1 MSTTYAQLDDPVTTV
16 SKLLD
21 VNWTNARTDN
31 TKPSIG
37 DSWDLNKV
45 NLKNTDIVRCYE
57 VASNH
62 DFLGIGKGVDKGTA
76 RISIDVATK
85 VSRSRLRKL
94 YSEIVSI
101 IRNIRAGAITFDNTS
116 ESNGTYSEIKLLSR
130 VDQSDKQRRWYR
142 YVLDCEITS
151 YEAVV

>member
-1 MSTTYAQLDDPVTTV
+1 MSTTYAQLDDPVTTI

-21 VNWTNARTDN
+21 TNWTSARTDS

-45 NLKNTDIVRCYE
+45 NLKNTDVVRCYE
-57 VASNH
+57 VAGNH
-62 DFLGIGKGVDKGTA
+62 DFLGLGKGLDKGTV
-76 RISIDVATK
+76 RVSIDVATK

-101 IRNIRAGAITFDNTS
+101 IRNIRAGAIVLDNTS

-130 VDQSDKQRRWYR
+130 IDQSDKQRRWYR

>member
-1 MSTTYAQLDDPVTTV
+1 MSTTYAQLDDPVTTI

-21 VNWTNARTDN
+21 DNWTTGNTDS

-45 NLKNTDIVRCYE
+45 NLKTTDVVRCYE
-57 VASNH
+57 VAASH
-62 DFLGIGKGVDKGTA
+62 DFLGVGKGVDKGIA
-76 RISIDVATK
+76 RISIDIATK

-94 YSEIVSI
+94 YSEVVSI
-101 IRNIRAGAITFDNTS
+101 IRNIRAGAITLDNTS
-116 ESNGTYSEIKLLSR
+116 ESNGTYSEIALLSR

>member
-21 VNWTNARTDN
+21 DNWTTANTDS

-45 NLKNTDIVRCYE
+45 NLKTTDVVRCYE
-57 VASNH
+57 VAASH
-62 DFLGIGKGVDKGTA
+62 DFLGVGKGVDKGIA
-76 RISIDVATK
+76 RISIDIATK

-94 YSEIVSI
+94 YSEVVSI
-101 IRNIRAGAITFDNTS
+101 IRNIRAGAITLDNTS
-116 ESNGTYSEIKLLSR
+116 ESNGTYSEIALLSR

>member
-21 VNWTNARTDN
+21 DNWTSARTDS

-37 DSWDLNKV
+37 DTWNLNKV
-45 NLKNTDIVRCYE
+45 NLKNTDVVRCYE
-57 VASNH
+57 VAATH
-62 DFLGIGKGVDKGTA
+62 DFLGVGNGLDKGTA
-76 RISIDVATK
+76 TISIDMATK

-94 YSEIVSI
+94 YSEVVSI
-101 IRNIRAGAITFDNTS
+101 IRNIRAGAITLDNTS
-116 ESNGTYSEIKLLSR
+116 ESNGTYAEIKLLSR
-130 VDQSDKQRRWYR
+130 VDQSDKNRRWYR

>member
-1 MSTTYAQLDDPVTTV
+1 MSTTYAQLDDPVTTI

-21 VNWTNARTDN
+21 DNWTSARTDS

-45 NLKNTDIVRCYE
+45 NLKDTDVVRCYE
-57 VASNH
+57 IASSH
-62 DFLGIGKGVDKGTA
+62 DFLGVGKGVDRTNS
-76 RISIDVATK
+76 RISIYIATK

-94 YSEIVSI
+94 YSEVVSI
-101 IRNIRAGAITFDNTS
+101 IRNIRAGAITLDNTS

-130 VDQSDKQRRWYR
+130 IDQSDKQRRWYR
-142 YVLDCEITS
+142 YVLDCELTS
-151 YEAVV
+151 YEAVI

>member
-1 MSTTYAQLDDPVTTV
+1 MSTTYSQLDDPVTTI

-21 VNWTNARTDN
+21 DNWTSARTDS

-37 DSWDLNKV
+37 DTWDLNKV
-45 NLKNTDIVRCYE
+45 NLKNTDVVRCYE
-57 VASNH
+57 VAATH
-62 DFLGIGKGVDKGTA
+62 DFLGVGNGLDKGTA
-76 RISIDVATK
+76 TISIDMATK

-94 YSEIVSI
+94 YSEVVSI
-101 IRNIRAGAITFDNTS
+101 IRNIRAGAITLDNTS
-116 ESNGTYSEIKLLSR
+116 ESNGTYAEIKLLSR
-130 VDQSDKQRRWYR
+130 VDQSDKNRRWYR

>member
-21 VNWTNARTDN
+21 TNWTSARTDS

-37 DSWDLNKV
+37 DTWDLNKV
-45 NLKNTDIVRCYE
+45 NLKNTDVVRCYE
-57 VASNH
+57 VAATH
-62 DFLGIGKGVDKGTA
+62 DFLGVGNGLDKGTVT
-76 RISIDVATK
+76 ISIDMATK

-94 YSEIVSI
+94 YSEVVSI
-101 IRNIRAGAITFDNTS
+101 IRNIRAGAITLDNTS
-116 ESNGTYSEIKLLSR
+116 ESNGTYAEIKLLSR
-130 VDQSDKQRRWYR
+130 VDQSDKNRRWYR

>member
-1 MSTTYAQLDDPVTTV
+1 MSTSYAQLDDPVTTV
-16 SKLLD
+16 SKLLFN
-21 VNWTNARTDN
+21 NWTNARTDD
-31 TKPSIG
+31 TKPEIG

-101 IRNIRAGAITFDNTS
+101 IRNIRAGAIALDNTS

>member
-21 VNWTNARTDN
+21 VNWTSARTDS

-37 DSWDLNKV
+37 DTWDLNKV
-45 NLKNTDIVRCYE
+45 NLKNTDVVRCYE
-57 VASNH
+57 VAATH
-62 DFLGIGKGVDKGTA
+62 DFLGVGNGLDKGTA
-76 RISIDVATK
+76 TISIDMATK

-94 YSEIVSI
+94 YSEVVSI
-101 IRNIRAGAITFDNTS
+101 IRNIRAGAITLDNTS
-116 ESNGTYSEIKLLSR
+116 ESNGTYAEIKLLSR
-130 VDQSDKQRRWYR
+130 VDQSDKNRRWYR

>member
-45 NLKNTDIVRCYE
+45 NLKNTDVVRCYE
-57 VASNH
+57 VAGNH
-62 DFLGIGKGVDKGTA
+62 DFLGLGKGVDKGTV
-76 RISIDVATK
+76 RVSIDVATK

>member
-16 SKLLD
+16 SKLLN

-45 NLKNTDIVRCYE
+45 NLKNTDVVRCYE
-57 VASNH
+57 VAGNH
-62 DFLGIGKGVDKGTA
+62 DFLGLGKGVDKGTV
-76 RISIDVATK
+76 RVSIDVATK

>member
-1 MSTTYAQLDDPVTTV
+1 MSTTYAQLDDPVTTI

-21 VNWTNARTDN
+21 DNWTSARTDN

-101 IRNIRAGAITFDNTS
+101 IRNIRAGAITLDNTS

-130 VDQSDKQRRWYR
+130 IDQSDKQRRWYR
-142 YVLDCEITS
+142 YVLDCELTS
-151 YEAVV
+151 YEAVI

>member
-21 VNWTNARTDN
+21 DNWTSARTDS

-37 DSWDLNKV
+37 DTWDLNKV
-45 NLKNTDIVRCYE
+45 NLKNTDVVRSYE
-57 VASNH
+57 VAATH
-62 DFLGIGKGVDKGTA
+62 DFLGVGNGLDKGTA
-76 RISIDVATK
+76 TISIDMATK

-94 YSEIVSI
+94 YSEVVSI
-101 IRNIRAGAITFDNTS
+101 IRNIRAGAITLDNTS
-116 ESNGTYSEIKLLSR
+116 ESNGTYAEIKLLSR
-130 VDQSDKQRRWYR
+130 VDQSDKNRRWYR

>member
-1 MSTTYAQLDDPVTTV
+1 MSTTYAQLDDPVTTI

-21 VNWTNARTDN
+21 DNWTSARTDS

-37 DSWDLNKV
+37 DTWDLNKV
-45 NLKNTDIVRCYE
+45 NLKNTDVVRCYE
-57 VASNH
+57 VAATH
-62 DFLGIGKGVDKGTA
+62 DFLGVGNGLDKGTA
-76 RISIDVATK
+76 TISIDMATK

-94 YSEIVSI
+94 YSEVVSI
-101 IRNIRAGAITFDNTS
+101 IRNIRAGAITLDNTS
-116 ESNGTYSEIKLLSR
+116 ESNGTYAEIKLLSR
-130 VDQSDKQRRWYR
+130 VDQSDKNRRWYR

>member
-21 VNWTNARTDN
+21 VNWTSARTDN
-31 TKPSIG
+31 KKPSIG
-37 DSWDLNKV
+37 DTWDLNKI
-45 NLKNTDIVRCYE
+45 NLKNTDVVRCYE
-57 VASNH
+57 VAATH
-62 DFLGIGKGVDKGTA
+62 DFLGVGNGLDKGTA
-76 RISIDVATK
+76 TISIDMATK

-94 YSEIVSI
+94 YSEVVSI
-101 IRNIRAGAITFDNTS
+101 IRNIRAGAITLDNTS
-116 ESNGTYSEIKLLSR
+116 ESNGTYAEIKLLSR
-130 VDQSDKQRRWYR
+130 VDQSDKNRRWYR

>member
-1 MSTTYAQLDDPVTTV
+1 MSTNYAQLDDPVTTV
-16 SKLLD
+16 SKLLFS
-21 VNWTNARTDN
+21 NWTNARTDN
-31 TKPSIG
+31 TKPEIG

-45 NLKNTDIVRCYE
+45 NLKNTDVVRCYE
-57 VASNH
+57 VAANH
-62 DFLGIGKGVDKGTA
+62 DFLGIGKGVDKGTV
-76 RISIDVATK
+76 RVSIDVATK

>member
-21 VNWTNARTDN
+21 DNWTAARTDS

-45 NLKNTDIVRCYE
+45 NLKNTDVVRCYE
-57 VASNH
+57 VAATH
-62 DFLGIGKGVDKGTA
+62 DFLGIGCKMDKGTST
-76 RISIDVATK
+76 ISIDIATK

-94 YSEIVSI
+94 YSEVVSI
-101 IRNIRAGAITFDNTS
+101 IRNIRAGAITLDNTS
-116 ESNGTYSEIKLLSR
+116 ESNGTYAEIKLLSR
-130 VDQSDKQRRWYR
+130 VDQSDKNRRWYR
-142 YVLDCEITS
+142 YVLDCELTS

>member
-1 MSTTYAQLDDPVTTV
+1 MSTTYAQLDDPVTTI

-21 VNWTNARTDN
+21 DNWTSARTDS

-37 DSWDLNKV
+37 DTWDLNKI
-45 NLKNTDIVRCYE
+45 NLKNTDVVRCYE
-57 VASNH
+57 VAATH
-62 DFLGIGKGVDKGTA
+62 DFLGVGNGLDKGTA
-76 RISIDVATK
+76 TISIDMATK

-94 YSEIVSI
+94 YSGVVSI
-101 IRNIRAGAITFDNTS
+101 IRSARAGNSSTALNTD
-116 ESNGTYSEIKLLSR
+116 YADVKLLSR
-130 VDQSDKQRRWYR
+130 VDQSDKNRRWFR